1 MIRIQVEQNQERQ
14 IERILVRGHAGYG
27 AHGQDIV
34 CAAVSSVTIG
44 LVNAMEKMF
53 HVQMHADND
62 GDGKID
68 CILPTH
74 LDSDRTEKIRLL
86 MEALYNSLEDIA
98 NDFPD
103 HVKMNVNMRK
113 G

>member
-1 MIRIQVEQNQERQ
+1 MIHIRVERNQEQQ
-14 IERILVRGHAGYG
+14 IERILVQGHAGYNV
-27 AHGQDIV
+27 HGQDIV

-53 HVQMHADND
+53 HVQMHSGND

-68 CILPTH
+68 CILPKN
-74 LDSDRTEKIRLL
+74 LDLDRTEKIRLL
-86 MEALYNSLEDIA
+86 MEALYTSLEDIA
-98 NDFPD
+98 NDFSD
-103 HVKMNVNMRK
+103 YVKIDLKMRK